1 MTGMDQP
8 PLVLR
13 AEDAIRKVRELAS
26 DSANIV
32 IVGHARE
39 RGKSRRINRIMIERC
54 LQRGTLVEGP
64 YVAPRSGFWRM
75 NFYRHAAGEEMTCVV
90 EIDWPARLLVVTVF

>member
-1 MTGMDQP
+1 
-8 PLVLR
+8 
-13 AEDAIRKVRELAS
+13 
-26 DSANIV
+26 
-32 IVGHARE
+32 
-39 RGKSRRINRIMIERC
+39 
-54 LQRGTLVEGP
+54 LVEGP